1 VVLADIWSREDSTRI
16 EAAVT
21 RRRMALVCAVAG
33 LTMVGGFLVA
43 NAIEEANNC
52 KPEPYFEWC
61 QAPGIVNLFILNGPW
76 LVATYL
82 LARRQA
88 IVLFACLLMGWMWW
102 LGFLAYVVLFYGP
115 GDDLFELVAFTV
127 LGGAIAMLVIG
138 LLTAVVG
145 SAMQVV
151 IRRRRRKRLPH
162 PA

>member
-1 VVLADIWSREDSTRI
+1 
-16 EAAVT
+16 
-21 RRRMALVCAVAG
+21 
-33 LTMVGGFLVA
+33 
-43 NAIEEANNC
+43 
-52 KPEPYFEWC
+52 
-61 QAPGIVNLFILNGPW
+61 
-76 LVATYL
+76 
-82 LARRQA
+82 
-88 IVLFACLLMGWMWW
+88 MWW
-102 LGFLAYVVLFYGP
+102 LGFLAYVVLFYGA